1 MEADKLGIFITQ
13 RRKELGLTQATLAE
27 KIHVTDKAVSRWER
41 GIGLPDIG
49 NIEALAE
56 ALEVSLIELMQAK
69 KKEETEIS
77 TEEAE
82 KIVIDTIEL
91 SRPKTGN
98 RLVKIVGMIDFYG
111 ILCIGVILCMILLFS
126 GMNGVSS
133 VGSILFGLI
142 SWMIPIWFVSI
153 RTCEKKGAAVL
164 VSLGFASVSL
174 FIQFLGIANEV
185 YTGDYSALLDT
196 MHAIVMVVVLY
207 IGLTLLL
214 NILMIKES
222 EKARRSRISEVV
234 VCIVLGVIFCI
245 MSVMLFLMGT
255 ILWETIQF
263 NGVL

>member
-1 MEADKLGIFITQ
+1 MEADKLGTFIAQ

-82 KIVIDTIEL
+82 RIVIDTIEL
-91 SRPKTGN
+91 SKTKN
-98 RLVKIVGMIDFYG
+98 SLVKIMGMIDFYG
-111 ILCIGVILCMILLFS
+111 FMCIAVILCMILLFS
-126 GMNGVSS
+126 GMNGIGS

-142 SWMIPIWFVSI
+142 SWMIPIFFLSI
-153 RTCEKKGAAVL
+153 RICEKKGAAVL
-164 VSLGFASVSL
+164 TGLGFASVSL
-174 FIQFLGIANEV
+174 IIQFLGIANEV

-196 MHAIVMVVVLY
+196 MHAIVMIVVLY

-214 NILMIKES
+214 NIVMIKES
-222 EKARRSRISEVV
+222 KKDRKSRNGEIV
-234 VCIVLGVIFCI
+234 VCIVLGVFFCI
-245 MSVMLFLMGT
+245 MSAMLVLMGT

-263 NGVL
+263 NGAL

>member
-1 MEADKLGIFITQ
+1 MEADKLGTFIAQ

-82 KIVIDTIEL
+82 RIVIDTIEL
-91 SRPKTGN
+91 SKTKN
-98 RLVKIVGMIDFYG
+98 SLVKIMGMIDFYG
-111 ILCIGVILCMILLFS
+111 FMCIAVILCMILLFS
-126 GMNGVSS
+126 GMNGIGS

-142 SWMIPIWFVSI
+142 SWMLPIWFLSI

-164 VSLGFASVSL
+164 TGLGFASVSL
-174 FIQFLGIANEV
+174 IIQFLGIANEV

-196 MHAIVMVVVLY
+196 MHAIVMIVVLY

-214 NILMIKES
+214 NIVMIKES
-222 EKARRSRISEVV
+222 KKDRKSRNGEIV
-234 VCIVLGVIFCI
+234 VCIVLGVFFCI
-245 MSVMLFLMGT
+245 MSAMLVLMGT

-263 NGVL
+263 NGAL

>member
-1 MEADKLGIFITQ
+1 MEADKLGTFIAQ

-82 KIVIDTIEL
+82 RIVIDTIEL
-91 SRPKTGN
+91 SRTKTEN
-98 RLVKIVGMIDFYG
+98 QLIKIIGMIDFYG
-111 ILCIGVILCMILLFS
+111 FLFIGVILCTILIFS
-126 GMNGVSS
+126 GMNVIGS

-142 SWMIPIWFVSI
+142 SWMIPIWFLSI

-164 VSLGFASVSL
+164 TGLGFASVSL
-174 FIQFLGIANEV
+174 IIQFLGIANEV

-196 MHAIVMVVVLY
+196 MHAIVMIVVLY

-214 NILMIKES
+214 NIVMIKES
-222 EKARRSRISEVV
+222 KKDRKSRNGEIV
-234 VCIVLGVIFCI
+234 VCIVLGVFFCI

-255 ILWETIQF
+255 ILWETLRF
-263 NGVL
+263 SV